1 MGRFEDSI
9 IPASFHAYLSLT
21 LSGIGHAVTVALP
34 TCIPFRLSLRGC
46 TPASWSTASA
56 SDRRWRRLLLL
67 QIEVHV
73 YRSLL
78 LASSGI
84 CFVMGPLLPLQI
96 PSRVPFCASL
106 PLRIR

>member
-1 MGRFEDSI
+1 MS
-9 IPASFHAYLSLT
+9 A
-21 LSGIGHAVTVALP
+21 
-34 TCIPFRLSLRGC
+34 CIPFSLSLRRS
-46 TPASWSTASA
+46 TPTSWSTASVRG
-56 SDRRWRRLLLL
+56 RRWRRLLLL
-67 QIEVHV
+67 RIEVHV

-84 CFVMGPLLPLQI
+84 CFGMGPLLPLQI